1 MVRYPGEPVA
11 IFVPP
16 LPPKKKPKKNAKKY
30 RGSSTAPANI
40 GEGGIA
46 EPGSWKGK
54 GDADAEVSKR
64 TLPFESILMSS
75 QSEPADRTFRMC
87 ETVDVVPSI

>member
-16 LPPKKKPKKNAKKY
+16 LPPKQKPKNNAKKS
-30 RGSSTAPANI
+30 RWSRTTAAKT
-40 GEGGIA
+40 GEGGISEA
-46 EPGSWKGK
+46 GNWKGK

-64 TLPFESILMSS
+64 TLPFES
-75 QSEPADRTFRMC
+75 
-87 ETVDVVPSI
+87 